1 MTAGSKILFVA
12 STFKHIRAFHR
23 PYISM
28 LKNQGHLVDAAAN
41 DIHIEVSETDQNYN
55 LTINRSPF
63 SKSNLKAI
71 IELRKLIRQNAYDL
85 VHCHTAMGSVVAR
98 IAALTLKNRPKV
110 IYTAH
115 GFHFFKGGPLRN
127 WLLYFPI
134 EWVLSFWTDTLVV
147 INKEDHTLAN
157 RWFHAKRT
165 YKIDGIGVE
174 SKKFLAVDI
183 HEKNRLRN
191 LNNIPED
198 AFVLI
203 YAAEYIPRKNHNFIL
218 KAALELKNLIPEL
231 LILFAGRGSLLEE
244 TKYQIQNFQL
254 EKTII
259 QLGFVQNIEN
269 YFALADLGIS
279 ASRQEGLGLNLIE
292 EMFCGLPV
300 VASQDRGH
308 KEIVVNDYNGY
319 LFEQNNLNDFI
330 SKVSFLYHNPLMVS
344 KFSQN
349 AIASVEKF
357 KIASSLFEMNN
368 IYQST

>member
-1 MTAGSKILFVA
+1 
-12 STFKHIRAFHR
+12 
-23 PYISM
+23 
-28 LKNQGHLVDAAAN
+28 
-41 DIHIEVSETDQNYN
+41 
-55 LTINRSPF
+55 
-63 SKSNLKAI
+63 
-71 IELRKLIRQNAYDL
+71 
-85 VHCHTAMGSVVAR
+85 
-98 IAALTLKNRPKV
+98 
-110 IYTAH
+110 
-115 GFHFFKGGPLRN
+115 
-127 WLLYFPI
+127 
-134 EWVLSFWTDTLVV
+134 
-147 INKEDHTLAN
+147 
-157 RWFHAKRT
+157 
-165 YKIDGIGVE
+165 
-174 SKKFLAVDI
+174 
-183 HEKNRLRN
+183 
-191 LNNIPED
+191 
-198 AFVLI
+198 
-203 YAAEYIPRKNHNFIL
+203 
-218 KAALELKNLIPEL
+218 
-231 LILFAGRGSLLEE
+231 
-244 TKYQIQNFQL
+244 L